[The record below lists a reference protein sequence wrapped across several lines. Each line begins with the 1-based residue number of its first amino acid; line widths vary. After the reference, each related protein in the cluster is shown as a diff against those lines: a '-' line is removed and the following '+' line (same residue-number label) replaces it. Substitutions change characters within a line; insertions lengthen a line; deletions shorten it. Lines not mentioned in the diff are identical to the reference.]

1 MPPEQ
6 PDEASAAAPPP
17 LDARAREVLAE
28 LAALRDDDLPTHGG
42 TTTAYVFDPG
52 MPEVDRVALRAYELL
67 AHVNGLDPTQF
78 PSVARI
84 ENDLVSIVAGRLGG
98 DGHTVG
104 TVTSG
109 GTESCLLAVLGAR
122 ERWRARRR
130 TGNPRIVVPS
140 TAHAAFYKA
149 AHLFD
154 LKVQTVPV
162 DPETLRA
169 DPEQMAAAI
178 GPRTA
183 LVVVSAPG
191 YAYGVV
197 DPVEPV
203 AAAAA
208 QWGVPCHVDACIGGW
223 ILPFL
228 DRPGDDAPAFDLS
241 VPGVTSIAVDL
252 HKYGYVP
259 KGVSVLLHAD
269 EPLRREH
276 WFTLAGWAGYPLVNP
291 TLQSSRPVGPMASAW
306 AVQRYLGIDGFREL
320 ARSAHSAARRLA
332 EGIDDVDGLH
342 TVGAVDT
349 TLVAFSDDG
358 GPEDPDVRVVVDE
371 LAQRGWYLQVQPSL
385 APSSTTAKTGGV
397 PMTAHASI
405 TGAAAGRI
413 DELLGV
419 LRESVAAAQ
428 AFGRVEADPDLV
440 AKARRIVVEDLTDEQ
455 IEGLLQLAGV
465 GGGGSDGRG
474 RGAGGSAADRAP
486 GAQAEGAAP
495 ADAALPVRMA
505 PVHALVDAIP
515 APLAERLLTAVLSRR
530 LTPERGGR

>member
-1 MPPEQ
+1 MA
-6 PDEASAAAPPP
+6 DVAA
-17 LDARAREVLAE
+17 LGDRARRVLTELAE
-28 LAALRDDDLPTHGG
+28 LRRDDLPTHGG
-42 TTTAYVFDPG
+42 TTTAYVFDSG
-52 MPEVDRVALRAYELL
+52 VAEVDAVALRAYELL

-98 DGHTVG
+98 GAATAG

-122 ERWRARRR
+122 ELWRRR
-130 TGNPRIVVPS
+130 RSTGHPRIVVPA
-140 TAHAAFYKA
+140 TAHAAFFKA

-162 DPETLRA
+162 DPDTLRA

-183 LVVVSAPG
+183 LVVVSAPS

-197 DPVEPV
+197 DPVAPI

-208 QWGVPCHVDACIGGW
+208 RWDVPCHVDACIGGW

-228 DRPGDDAPAFDLS
+228 DDAPRFGFD
-241 VPGVTSIAVDL
+241 VPGVTSVGVDL

-259 KGVSVLLHAD
+259 KGVSVLLHRSA
-269 EPLRREH
+269 EYRRLH

-306 AVQRYLGIDGFREL
+306 AVQKYLGIEDSGAEPARVPGFRSL
-320 ARSAHSAARRLA
+320 ARSAHEAARTLA
-332 EGIDDVDGLH
+332 RGIEAIDGLR

-349 TLVAFSDDG
+349 TLVAFTDDG
-358 GPEDPDVRVVVDE
+358 GDTDPDVRVVVDE
-371 LAQRGWYLQVQPSL
+371 LAQRGWYLQVQPSMATSPR
-385 APSSTTAKTGGV
+385 APRV

-405 TGAAAGRI
+405 TGAAVGRI
-413 DELLGV
+413 DELLGA
-419 LRESVAAAQ
+419 LRESADAARRR
-428 AFGRVEADPDLV
+428 GRVEADPHMVEL
-440 AKARRIVVEDLTDEQ
+440 ARTIDPYELTEEQ
-455 IEGLLQLAGV
+455 VEGLLQLAGV
-465 GGGGSDGRG
+465 GVGGGDADGVG
-474 RGAGGSAADRAP
+474 RAGSA
-486 GAQAEGAAP
+486 GLP
-495 ADAALPVRMA
+495 ARMA
-505 PVHALVDAIP
+505 RVHALVDAIP
-515 APLAERLLTAVLSRR
+515 APLAERLLAAVLSRQ
-530 LTPERGGR
+530 LMP